1 MLLYIWKKPNDEFV
15 CRLKKDYI
23 PILKIGEQ
31 NSFGWTLVSI
41 QCVYNYRFYDYKKI
55 YNLKLKQSKKKKK
68 KYNFIKF
75 LNNQL
80 LSGILYLLVFFF
92 LYIVMRLIYR
102 IFNWLI
108 P

>member
-75 LNNQL
+75 LYKHLFEL
-80 LSGILYLLVFFF
+80 LILILCLFIILK
-92 LYIVMRLIYR
+92 LY
-102 IFNWLI
+102 
-108 P
+108 